1 MKVQNLL
8 NFLNAFKE
16 HCDAVLLKQLLG
28 ILHSPWFTY
37 EMAKSDK
44 SCLSLQEIFNLI
56 FNLIGYLNSL
66 LNSYRIVIILFF
78 PSVFFQLYTYGVSKQ
93 CVQVNSTNA
102 ESFQFLIKD
111 FFSKEYLLAGNGMQL
126 ADGGWLIPTDEGK
139 AGKKEFYRCCYL

>member
-1 MKVQNLL
+1 
-8 NFLNAFKE
+8 
-16 HCDAVLLKQLLG
+16 
-28 ILHSPWFTY
+28 
-37 EMAKSDK
+37 MAKSDK

-78 PSVFFQLYTYGVSKQ
+78 PSDFFQLYTYGVSKQ